1 MKNYLLFVT
10 LIFSLSLSAQSLES
24 EKNLEIDSL
33 RKNIK
38 LQEVNE
44 NYIKDLLS
52 LCTLYNQSDL
62 DSALYFAD
70 LAIQNALQ
78 IDDQIDLQKAYH
90 LKGVVHYYQAEYSEA
105 LKDYFESSTIAKN
118 LGDTSAWNV
127 SIQNLGKA
135 YEVQGEHDKA
145 YNYYKEGLELL
156 NDSSSARLRALA
168 YSNMANILFYQQQYE
183 KSLAYHKKAIQIRTK
198 EKQKNAL
205 AYSYNDI
212 AIVYRIVGEIGQ
224 SLRAYKDAYA
234 ILKRLDD
241 KRGLTQ
247 VSSNIAG
254 LYIDMN
260 RLDSALHYAQQS
272 YELATTLEARHELM
286 GASSQLSE
294 LYERKG
300 DYKSAL
306 KYNRQSHA
314 LYDSVFT
321 QEKMREVA
329 LLETQVRFN
338 EQEAKNKLLEEQKKA
353 QEASMDKQL
362 VVTIASLVIS
372 FLLIGVIMVF
382 IKERLKQR
390 ELTKRLTAANE
401 LLQHQQKELALRNN
415 EVKEHN
421 ELLNNLNEE
430 KNHLIGVVAHDLR
443 NPLTSALTLSQL
455 LEVELD
461 GDNQDCAKGVKNALL
476 RMNEMITRIL
486 DVKAIEAGHMNLN
499 MSSFD
504 IDEVVETVVENCE
517 HTAEKKE
524 IQIIQKLKPVTV
536 FADPNGVR
544 QVLDN
549 LLSNAIKF
557 SPKNEKIEVEVKVC
571 NEQQASVIIK
581 DNGPGIS
588 KNDMQRMF
596 GKFQRLSAKPTGGE
610 SSTGLGLSIAKKFI
624 EAMKGDIICES
635 EEGKGSAF
643 IVKVPLDIK
652 KSVAS

>member
-1 MKNYLLFVT
+1 MH
-10 LIFSLSLSAQSLES
+10 
-24 EKNLEIDSL
+24 
-33 RKNIK
+33 
-38 LQEVNE
+38 QEVNE
-44 NYIKDLLS
+44 QYVKDLLS
-52 LCTLYNQSDL
+52 LCTLYNQSSDL

-70 LAIQNALQ
+70 QAIDVALQ
-78 IDDQIDLQKAYH
+78 INDQEDLQQAYH

-105 LKDYFESSTIAKN
+105 LKDYFESSNIAKN

-145 YNYYKEGLELL
+145 YIYYKEGLELL

-168 YSNMANILFYQQQYE
+168 YSNMANILYYKEQYE
-183 KSLAYHKKAIQIRTK
+183 NSLAYHKKAIQIRRK
-198 EKQKNAL
+198 ENQKNAL

-212 AIVYRIVGEIGQ
+212 AIVYRIVGEISQ
-224 SLRAYKDAYA
+224 SLRAYKDAYN
-234 ILKRLDD
+234 ILDNLGD

-247 VSSNIAG
+247 VASNIAG

-260 RLDSALHYAQQS
+260 KLDSALHYAQES
-272 YELATTLEARHELM
+272 YQLATNLEARHELM

-306 KYNRQSHA
+306 MYVRQSHS

-329 LLETQVRFN
+329 LLETHVRFK
-338 EQEAKNKLLEEQKKA
+338 EQEARNQLLEEQKKA
-353 QEASMDKQL
+353 QQASMDKQL

-401 LLQHQQKELALRNN
+401 LLQHQQSELALRNE

-517 HTAEKKE
+517 HTAKKKD

-557 SPKNEKIEVEVKVC
+557 SPKEEKIEVEVKIC
-571 NEQQASVIIK
+571 SEEQASVIIK

-588 KNDMQRMF
+588 KSDMKRMF
-596 GKFQRLSAKPTGGE
+596 GKFQRLSAKPTDGE

-624 EAMKGDIICES
+624 DAMKGDIVCES

-643 IVKVPLDIK
+643 IVKVPLDVK